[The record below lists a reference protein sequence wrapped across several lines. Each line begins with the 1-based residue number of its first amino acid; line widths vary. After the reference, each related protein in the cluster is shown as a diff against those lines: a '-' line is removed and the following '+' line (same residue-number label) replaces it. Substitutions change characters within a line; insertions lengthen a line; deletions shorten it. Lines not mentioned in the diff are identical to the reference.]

1 MPENSNRTAPALQ
14 EKARQL
20 EKNMLADSLEKK
32 LENRKAR
39 DVLVQ
44 DGILET

>member
-14 EKARQL
+14 EKAKQL
-20 EKNMLADSLEKK
+20 EKNMLADDLEKK
-32 LENRKAR
+32 LENRKGR

-44 DGILET
+44 EGILKT